1 MAAEKMRMVVAAEDF
16 VAEVDLLLPGIRSA
30 MAHAGDN
37 LQRSAESALFN
48 TAEGA
53 GACRPRVKIAAYEVA
68 QKEAHE
74 ARAILRLAVRRRVV
88 TREQSTR
95 ALNLA
100 GALIGML
107 TSACKTLRSREE

>member
-16 VAEVDLLLPGIRSA
+16 VAEVDVLLPGIRSA

-53 GACRPRVKIAAYEVA
+53 GAYRPRVKIAAYEVA
-68 QKEAHE
+68 KKEAHE
-74 ARAILRLAVRRRVV
+74 ARAIIHLAVRRQVIA
-88 TREQSTR
+88 REQAAR
-95 ALNLA
+95 AVNLA

-107 TSACKTLRSREE
+107 TSACKTLQSRT